1 MNRKGFTL
9 TELLVVIAII
19 GVLSVII
26 IPSVVKI
33 NESINEREYEQ
44 RKAYIETAAETYAS
58 DKPDIFQ
65 GEDEAYVYVWQLV
78 SEGYLNTDTEAT
90 DEVCRWVSNIAD
102 GSGLKEIKDNSSLSN
117 TLLSSGCV
125 SDPRYSTSLNSKS
138 VRLIRKTVGVV
149 AELVNDRETIGDDG
163 SIDTLVRKVCKAIS
177 SGAVSGKS
185 LNGESC
191 ACVYEGDDD
200 KNDVVALTGDGISCI
215 ISSADDSGNVNN
227 WLKYGSSTA
236 NWRVVGLYSIKKDTA
251 SGNPNCATD
260 RANCEVVAKIITS
273 GVVD

>member
-33 NESINEREYEQ
+33 NEGINEREYEQ
-44 RKAYIETAAETYAS
+44 RKSYIETAAESYAS

-78 SEGYLNTDTEAT
+78 SEGYLNTDLDST
-90 DEVCRWVSNIAD
+90 DEACNYVSKLD
-102 GSGLKEIKDNSSLSN
+102 GSELTEITADSDLAKTQLSA
-117 TLLSSGCV
+117 GCV
-125 SDPRYSTSLNSKS
+125 SDPRNASSLNSKQ
-138 VRLIRKTVGVV
+138 VKLTRKTVGVV
-149 AELVNDRETIGDDG
+149 AELVDEEDDNDDDG
-163 SIDTLVRKVCKAIS
+163 GIDTLVGKVCAAIDSGRVKAQ
-177 SGAVSGKS
+177 S
-185 LNGESC
+185 LNGSECKCKRASSS
-191 ACVYEGDDD
+191 DP
-200 KNDVVALTGDGISCI
+200 KSDVIGLTGDGLSCI
-215 ISSADDSGNVNN
+215 ISSTDTSGNVDN

-236 NWRVVGLYSIKKDTA
+236 NWRVVGLYFVPKSDSA
-251 SGNPNCATD
+251 SSCTPTSSD
-260 RANCEVVAKIITS
+260 CEVVAKMITS

>member
-65 GEDEAYVYVWQLV
+65 GQDEAYVYVWQLV

-102 GSGLKEIKDNSSLSN
+102 GSGLKEIKDNSSLANS
-117 TLLSSGCV
+117 LLSSGCV

-138 VRLIRKTVGVV
+138 VRLVRKTVGVV
-149 AELVNDRETIGDDG
+149 AELVNDRDAIGDDG

-177 SGAVSGKS
+177 SGAVAGKS

-191 ACVYEGDDD
+191 ACVYEGNDD
-200 KNDVVALTGDGISCI
+200 KNDVVALTGDGVSCI
-215 ISSADDSGNVNN
+215 ISSTDESGNVDN

-236 NWRVVGLYSIKKDTA
+236 NWRVVGLYSIKKDSA
-251 SGNPNCATD
+251 PGNPNCANNTTD
-260 RANCEVVAKIITS
+260 CEVVAKIITS

>member
-33 NESINEREYEQ
+33 NESINEREFEQ
-44 RKAYIETAAETYAS
+44 RKSYIETAAESYAS

-78 SEGYLNTDTEAT
+78 SEGYLNADLDST
-90 DEVCRWVSNIAD
+90 DEACHYVSNLD
-102 GSGLKEIKDNSSLSN
+102 GSELTEILEGSDLAK
-117 TLLSSGCV
+117 TLLSAGCV
-125 SDPRYSTSLNSKS
+125 SDPRNSTSLNSKQ
-138 VRLIRKTVGVV
+138 VKLTRKTVGIV
-149 AELVNDRETIGDDG
+149 AELVDNAGETPDDG
-163 SIDTLVRKVCKAIS
+163 SIDTLVKKVCKAIDD
-177 SGAVSGKS
+177 GRVTAKS
-185 LNGESC
+185 LNGN
-191 ACVYEGDDD
+191 ACKCVTQSG
-200 KNDVVALTGDGISCI
+200 DVVALTGDGVSCI
-215 ISSADDSGNVNN
+215 ISSTDDSGNVDN

-236 NWRVVGLYSIKKDTA
+236 NWRVVGLYSVKKDNV
-251 SGNPNCATD
+251 SGNPNCANNRTQ
-260 RANCEVVAKIITS
+260 CEVVAKIITS